1 MPRKWARC
9 NYDGKPLSPSDNRAL
24 ETFKIWLGM
33 DATDHYWAVRLDPE
47 WQKFTGITQEMVD
60 RYDREKGTDKGHGM
74 PGVQ

>member
-1 MPRKWARC
+1 
-9 NYDGKPLSPSDNRAL
+9 
-24 ETFKIWLGM
+24 M